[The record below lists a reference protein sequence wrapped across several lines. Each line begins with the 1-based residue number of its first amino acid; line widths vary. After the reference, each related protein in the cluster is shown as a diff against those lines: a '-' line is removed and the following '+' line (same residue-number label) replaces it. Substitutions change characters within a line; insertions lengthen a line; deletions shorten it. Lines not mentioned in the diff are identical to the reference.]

1 MIVRRQGALAAIVAA
16 GLFMGFCLGTAASAV
31 PQPRMEDDSYADA
44 LAEKQAERQENERL
58 QDELQAALEHTNSQ
72 IIQANNRLVDLEARL
87 PIAEAELTTAEANLQ
102 VVVQKQREVAERL
115 AAAEAEDAR
124 VAAQIEKDNARLTEL
139 KGIVAELARAAYRGE
154 RTDST
159 LRLVLG
165 AQTTEDFVD
174 EFTAQQTM
182 SRTQGNA
189 LAEMEQIA
197 AMNRNRGARQE
208 AVREYIASLKV
219 IADQLVA
226 EAEVARAAAE
236 AKKKEIEDLLAEQ
249 AQLKQYLEAQRAE
262 YLRQQDEL
270 AAQAEQL
277 KNELIAI
284 ILEARGLGISYFDGT
299 WTYPVAT
306 PKVVSSFGWRIH
318 PIFGDRRMHNGTDFR
333 ASCGTPILAAADGFV
348 EWTRFRSGYGYQ
360 VLINHGEYQGTSY
373 MSSYNHLLENSFT
386 VQPEDYVVRGDVIA
400 YAGTTGT
407 STGCH
412 LHFEIYVNGSPV
424 NPMSYLP

>member
-1 MIVRRQGALAAIVAA
+1 MIVKRQGALAAIIAA

-31 PQPRMEDDSYADA
+31 PRPRMEDDSYADA
-44 LAEKQAERQENERL
+44 LAEKQAERAENERL
-58 QDELQAALEHTNSQ
+58 QEELQAALENTNSA
-72 IIQANNRLVDLEARL
+72 IVQANHRLVDLEARL
-87 PIAEAELTTAEANLQ
+87 PIAQAELATAEATLQ
-102 VVVQKQREVAERL
+102 EVVQHQREVEERL

-124 VAAQIEKDNARLTEL
+124 VAKQIEEDNARLLEL

-189 LAEMEQIA
+189 LSEMEQIA

-219 IADQLVA
+219 LADQYVA
-226 EAEVARAAAE
+226 EAEVARTAAE

-249 AQLKQYLEAQRAE
+249 KQLKRYLEEQKAE
-262 YLRQQDEL
+262 YLRQEDEL
-270 AAQAEQL
+270 EAQAEQL

-284 ILEARGLGISYFDGT
+284 ILAARGLGISYFDGT
-299 WTYPVAT
+299 WGYPVAN
-306 PKVVSSFGWRIH
+306 PIVLSPFGMRFH
-318 PIFGDRRMHNGTDFR
+318 PIYHVWRMHNGVDFR
-333 ASCGTPILAAADGFV
+333 AYCGVPIYAAADGFV
-348 EWTRFRSGYGYQ
+348 EWTKYRKGYGNQ
-360 VLINHGEYQGTSY
+360 LLLNSGEYQGTSY
-373 MSSYNHLLENSFT
+373 MSSYNHLSSFA
-386 VQPEDYVVRGDVIA
+386 VSPEDYVVRGDVIA
-400 YAGTTGT
+400 YSGTTGD

-424 NPMSYLP
+424 NPMSFMP